1 MKPAPTSNLQ
11 PAPSHAVLTQAAE
24 WYARLRDGSA
34 SSHETARWQAWLHA
48 AEEHQA
54 AWQYVED
61 ISRGLDPLRTT
72 VDPRQTAHALT
83 KAHARLHARRRVL
96 ITLAALASGGTLGSL
111 SWRQSMLPASM
122 LAWTADH
129 RTPTGEQRSLTLADG
144 TQLWLNTASALN
156 VHFSA
161 SERRIELVQGEV
173 FIETAHDETRPF
185 LVETPHGR
193 MRALG
198 TRFNVYLD
206 EAHTQLDVYA
216 GAVEIRTASSAI
228 SRVVR
233 AGQQSCFDRA
243 DITAMATAGAAREAW
258 TQGILVADNIP
269 LRDVVQE
276 LRRYRPGH
284 IGVADGVAEL
294 KVYGSFPLQDTD
306 RVLRMLASALPI
318 RVEQPLPWWTTL
330 ESAR

>member
-1 MKPAPTSNLQ
+1 MKPVPTSALQ
-11 PAPSHAVLTQAAE
+11 QAPSHAVLTQAAE

-34 SSHETARWQAWLHA
+34 SNHEIARWQAWLHA

-54 AWQYVED
+54 AWHYVED

-72 VDPRQTAHALT
+72 TDPRQTANALN

-96 ITLAALASGGTLGSL
+96 ITLAALASGGTLGML
-111 SWRQSMLPASM
+111 SWRQSMLPAHL

-129 RTPTGEQRSLTLADG
+129 RTPTGEQRALTLADG
-144 TQLWLNTASALN
+144 TRLWLNTASAINL
-156 VHFSA
+156 HFSV
-161 SERRIELVQGEV
+161 SERRIALVQGEV
-173 FIETAHDETRPF
+173 FIETAHDATRPF

-198 TRFNVYLD
+198 TRFNVRLD

-228 SRVVR
+228 SRVIA
-233 AGQQSCFDRA
+233 AGQQSRFDRA
-243 DITAMATAGAAREAW
+243 DIAPLATADAAREAW
-258 TQGILVADNIP
+258 TQGMLVADNIP
-269 LRDVVQE
+269 LRDVVRE
-276 LRRYRPGH
+276 LRLYRQGH
-284 IGVADGVAEL
+284 LGVADSVAGL

-306 RVLRMLASALPI
+306 RVLHMLASALPI
-318 RVEQPLPWWTTL
+318 RIEQPMPWWTTL
-330 ESAR
+330 EAVR